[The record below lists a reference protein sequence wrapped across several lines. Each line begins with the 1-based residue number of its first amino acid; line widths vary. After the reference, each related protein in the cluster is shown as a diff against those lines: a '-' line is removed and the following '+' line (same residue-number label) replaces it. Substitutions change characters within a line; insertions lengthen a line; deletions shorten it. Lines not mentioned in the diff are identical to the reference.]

1 MSQVCWNANRTT
13 LFNLPA
19 GISKTTDTTNKPI
32 EAIFSDFRDLEIS
45 TQRGRG
51 KCVGVYTWLCVL
63 FYVCTCFDQTQNK
76 CFIDGIYLIIPAADR
91 RNKPVMDSVHY

>member
-19 GISKTTDTTNKPI
+19 GISKTTDTNNKPI

-51 KCVGVYTWLCVL
+51 NSVGVYTLVVRVILRLHWFVS
-63 FYVCTCFDQTQNK
+63 DPES
-76 CFIDGIYLIIPAADR
+76 FIDGIYLIIPAADR
-91 RNKPVMDSVHY
+91 RNKSVMDSVHY